1 MNLVKLTAAIC
12 LAGVGALAQADSNT
26 SGNSWLLAK
35 YDLNG
40 DTVIS
45 QEEITAKKLDIF
57 RLMDL
62 NTSGGVS
69 FDEYEQIDAARRN
82 MLLKARFNKLDQD
95 KNGEVTE
102 AEYSSF
108 LGQFSSIDANGD
120 GMLDSQEIMPT
131 EEHETHCFY
140 WFCLRLDKD

>member
-1 MNLVKLTAAIC
+1 MMTYLKLTMVFC
-12 LAGVGALAQADSNT
+12 LASLGIAVQAAGDGKNAD
-26 SGNSWLLAK
+26 WLLAK

-40 DTVIS
+40 DAVIS
-45 QEEITAKKLDIF
+45 QEEITAKKLHIF

-102 AEYSSF
+102 AEYGSF

-120 GMLDSQEIMPT
+120 GMLDSEEITPV
-131 EEHETHCFY
+131 ESHETHCFY
-140 WFCLRLDKD
+140 WLCLRLEK

>member
-1 MNLVKLTAAIC
+1 MNVFKLTAALC
-12 LAGVGALAQADSNT
+12 LASVGALAQADSSA
-26 SGNSWLLAK
+26 SGNNWLLAK

-69 FDEYEQIDAARRN
+69 FDEYEQVDAARRN

-120 GMLDSQEIMPT
+120 GILDSQEIMPE